1 MEETFI
7 RIMEN
12 LGARVTGP
20 MQFRVIL
27 QPLMATIFAV
37 IGGLGDAKA
46 GRPAYFWALFTRRE
60 ERRQMLADG
69 WKKVGKIFILAVIL
83 DVVYQYIVQRFVFP
97 GEVLVVAFILA
108 IVPYLIVR
116 GPVNRIAS
124 LISGRNKSTNRQEDH
139 S

>member
-1 MEETFI
+1 MEETFV

-20 MQFRVIL
+20 MQFRVFI

-46 GRPAYFWALFTRRE
+46 GRPAYFWALFTQSE
-60 ERRQMLADG
+60 ERRLMMADG
-69 WKKVGKIFILAVIL
+69 WKKVGKVFVLAIVL
-83 DVVYQYIVQRFVFP
+83 DVVYQLIVQGFVFP
-97 GEVLVVAFILA
+97 FEVLVVAFILA

-124 LISGRNKSTNRQEDH
+124 IIANRSDRNDSAGDR

>member
-1 MEETFI
+1 MEETFV

-20 MQFRVIL
+20 MQFRVFV

-37 IGGLGDAKA
+37 IAGLRDAKA
-46 GRPAYFWALFTRRE
+46 GRPAYFWALFTQRE

-69 WKKVGKIFILAVIL
+69 WKQVGKIFVLAVVL
-83 DVVYQYIVQRFVFP
+83 DVVYQLIVQRFVFP
-97 GEVLVVAFILA
+97 FEVLVVAFILA

-116 GPVNRIAS
+116 GPVNRIAA
-124 LISGRNKSTNRQEDH
+124 LISKRRNGRGDH